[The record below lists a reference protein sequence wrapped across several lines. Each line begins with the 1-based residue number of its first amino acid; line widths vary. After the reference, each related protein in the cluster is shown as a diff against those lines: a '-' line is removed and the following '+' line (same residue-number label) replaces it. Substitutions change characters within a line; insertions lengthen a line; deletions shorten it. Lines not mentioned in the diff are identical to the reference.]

1 MVKILNIALY
11 IIFVLIPA
19 LYFIWLLKHEHLIFK
34 TFVVVMAILSTIGI
48 LLKFNF
54 KPYNHIFTL
63 FILVCQFLTMYIYIL
78 FICVYLY
85 RFSFKFV
92 KRRPY
97 RFGNIVATMIA
108 ITLTISGFHSHYN
121 KKEVIYHVTVPKT
134 SSVSKL
140 KICLVSDLHLSSGT
154 YMRQARKLVKTV
166 NDKHYDLVCFAGDVF
181 DENTPDA
188 LMNRSLQ
195 EFMNMKSTY
204 GTYWISGN
212 HEYYGKHTDFTVF
225 EKYNIHFLKNTYETV
240 DNTFNIVGFTDKT
253 SRDHY
258 DINQVIKGMDTS
270 LPTITVVPGADNQQ
284 ISISGNSLN
293 GITNI
298 HVIAGDGSSSDYNI
312 TFNVL
317 KSEVNTLSMININ
330 DSPIVVNGVD
340 YTSSAAFNPNVFE
353 YNITLPIG
361 TRVMPEV
368 TYSEGDEYQSVRMVE
383 TENGVEI
390 YVVAQDT
397 SFKNVYAY
405 VSFAFSSL

>member
-11 IIFVLIPA
+11 IIFILIPA

-54 KPYNHIFTL
+54 KPYNHIFTM

-154 YMRQARKLVKTV
+154 YMRQVRKLVKTV
-166 NDKHYDLVCFAGDVF
+166 NNKHYDLVCFAGDVF
-181 DENTPDA
+181 DENTPNA

-195 EFMNMKSTY
+195 EFKNMKSTY

-225 EKYNIHFLKNTYETV
+225 EKYNIHFLRNTYETV

-253 SRDHY
+253 SHDHY
-258 DINQVIKGMDTS
+258 DINKVIEGMDTS
-270 LPTITVVPGADNQQ
+270 LPTITLDHNPERFDHHTYFTDLQLSGHTHNGQIFPGNIILHYYYQ
-284 ISISGNSLN
+284 NSYGLSHYKN
-293 GITNI
+293 
-298 HVIAGDGSSSDYNI
+298 HYLLVSAGYGSWGFPFRLG
-312 TFNVL
+312 TQC
-317 KSEVNTLSMININ
+317 
-330 DSPIVVNGVD
+330 
-340 YTSSAAFNPNVFE
+340 E
-353 YNITLPIG
+353 YDT
-361 TRVMPEV
+361 
-368 TYSEGDEYQSVRMVE
+368 
-383 TENGVEI
+383 I
-390 YVVAQDT
+390 YLT
-397 SFKNVYAY
+397 MRK
-405 VSFAFSSL
+405 

>member
-11 IIFVLIPA
+11 IIFILIPA

-54 KPYNHIFTL
+54 KPYNHIFTM

-154 YMRQARKLVKTV
+154 YMRQVRKLVKTV

-195 EFMNMKSTY
+195 EFKNMKSTY

-225 EKYNIHFLKNTYETV
+225 EKYNIHFIKNTY
-240 DNTFNIVGFTDKT
+240 
-253 SRDHY
+253 
-258 DINQVIKGMDTS
+258 
-270 LPTITVVPGADNQQ
+270 
-284 ISISGNSLN
+284 
-293 GITNI
+293 
-298 HVIAGDGSSSDYNI
+298 
-312 TFNVL
+312 
-317 KSEVNTLSMININ
+317 
-330 DSPIVVNGVD
+330 
-340 YTSSAAFNPNVFE
+340 
-353 YNITLPIG
+353 
-361 TRVMPEV
+361 
-368 TYSEGDEYQSVRMVE
+368 
-383 TENGVEI
+383 
-390 YVVAQDT
+390 
-397 SFKNVYAY
+397 
-405 VSFAFSSL
+405 